1 MACIDLHRYFMRYKL
16 TRESIMFTSLFRIS
30 LMVVAL
36 YGFLGIS
43 NAIADKSISQAPG
56 FTLDGQK
63 QQIKLSKY
71 RGKVVYIDF
80 WASWCQPCRKSFTW
94 MNKMQS
100 LYGSEGF
107 TVIAI
112 NLDESRTKA
121 DKFLQQ
127 IPANFDV
134 AFDPQGNTAEAYKIK
149 AMPSSYLIDKNGNV
163 VHANLGFRNKDED
176 KLETK
181 IRKLVRQ
188 STVAL
193 R

>member
-1 MACIDLHRYFMRYKL
+1 
-16 TRESIMFTSLFRIS
+16 MFVSLLRMS
-30 LMVVAL
+30 LMVIAL
-36 YGFLGIS
+36 YGFFGS
-43 NAIADKSISQAPG
+43 GNAIAANSTNQAPDFKLEG
-56 FTLDGQK
+56 QQK
-63 QQIKLSKY
+63 QIELSKY
-71 RGKVVYIDF
+71 HGKVVYVDF

-107 TVIAI
+107 KVIAI

-134 AFDPQGNTAEAYKIK
+134 AFDPKGNTAEAYEVK

-163 VHANLGFRNKDED
+163 VHANLGFRGNDED
-176 KLETK
+176 ELETK
-181 IRKLVRQ
+181 IRNLVRQ
-188 STVAL
+188 STVAS

>member
-1 MACIDLHRYFMRYKL
+1 
-16 TRESIMFTSLFRIS
+16 MFVSLLRTSL
-30 LMVVAL
+30 MAVAL
-36 YGFLGIS
+36 YGFTGGG
-43 NAIADKSISQAPG
+43 NAIAANPTNQAPDFRLEG
-56 FTLDGQK
+56 QQK
-63 QQIKLSKY
+63 QIELSKY
-71 RGKVVYIDF
+71 HGQIVYIDF

-107 TVIAI
+107 KVIAI
-112 NLDESRTKA
+112 NLDESRAKA

-149 AMPSSYLIDKNGNV
+149 AMPSSYLIDKNGKV
-163 VHANLGFRNKDED
+163 VHANLGFRGNDED
-176 KLETK
+176 ELETK
-181 IRKLVRQ
+181 IRNLLHQ
-188 STVAL
+188 PTVAS